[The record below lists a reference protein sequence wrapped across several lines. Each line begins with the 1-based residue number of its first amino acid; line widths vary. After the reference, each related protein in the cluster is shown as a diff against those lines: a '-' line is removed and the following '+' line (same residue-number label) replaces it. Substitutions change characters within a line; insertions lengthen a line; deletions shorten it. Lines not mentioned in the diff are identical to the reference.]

1 MQRSVMPRGRKEQ
14 FLLLVAVTLNL
25 LLVIHQATS
34 YVACPVGTKT
44 ASIKQ
49 ERDQMWPLWVCLSIK
64 QVTTSHT

>member
-49 ERDQMWPLWVCLSIK
+49 ERDQM
-64 QVTTSHT
+64 